1 MPQSYIAIA
10 GLALAAPGLIDLWPS
25 AEGSHTEFL
34 ISLIAVLVIGAV
46 LFFDAA
52 LSASTRL
59 VHQKARST
67 GSSRSSAFL

>member
-1 MPQSYIAIA
+1 MPQCYIAIA

-34 ISLIAVLVIGAV
+34 ISLVVVLAIGMM
-46 LFFDAA
+46 LIDAA

-59 VHQKARST
+59 VHQKARSA